1 MAETAVYGGSA
12 VSTDSGAYGGF
23 WIRVLAY
30 SADMSI
36 VTLALLVLA
45 VPFLFLGGAGMF
57 LYGLL
62 ASVAPFAYF
71 AWFTASAR
79 QTTPGKQLCGLKVQH
94 AGTGERISLLRSLA
108 RELSKMI
115 SAAVL
120 LLGFVIVGL
129 TQRKQ
134 GLHDMLAMTVVVRE
148 GPARILLA
156 CIVAIAGVVIPII
169 VIPLM
174 FGALFAAMMAMMMGA
189 MMGATTGG
197 VEIRQST
204 PAPRVERAAPRPRPA
219 APAMQVAAD
228 EPETVYRNFH
238 NATIARD
245 FAELRKWGTAS
256 VGAEMAAAPAA
267 QREAMIAFIGG
278 MMPKNYT
285 VAGKE
290 ISADGAKAT
299 LRLSASVTDKGRSA
313 TVLGTATLLKEGGA
327 WKVLLAN
334 WGGDQPPGPAP
345 QTGAVAP
352 RNPVAAA
359 PEFARP
365 ASPAPA
371 APPREKAR
379 RSEPAAAKAVPVAP
393 VMRKGDAQPCV
404 YKPVMT
410 DEDMARCR

>member
-1 MAETAVYGGSA
+1 MAETAVYDGGVVSA
-12 VSTDSGAYGGF
+12 DSGAYGGF
-23 WIRVLAY
+23 WVRVLAY

-36 VTLALLVLA
+36 VTLALLALA

-71 AWFTASAR
+71 AWFTASPR
-79 QTTPGKQLCGLKVQH
+79 QSTPGKQLCGLKVRH
-94 AGTGERISLLRSLA
+94 AGTGERISLARSLA
-108 RELSKMI
+108 RELAKVI

-120 LLGFVIVGL
+120 FLGFVIVGL

-148 GPARILLA
+148 GPARLLLA

-174 FGALFAAMMAMMMGA
+174 FGALFAAMMAMMLGA
-189 MMGATTGG
+189 MMGASTGG

-204 PAPRVERAAPRPRPA
+204 PAPRMERSVPRPRPA
-219 APAMQVAAD
+219 APATQIAAD

-238 NATIARD
+238 DATVARD
-245 FAELRKWGTAS
+245 FAEMRKWGTAS

-278 MMPKNYT
+278 MMPKTYT
-285 VAGKE
+285 VSGKE
-290 ISADGAKAT
+290 ISADGARAT
-299 LRLSASVTDKGRSA
+299 LHLSANVTDKGRSA

-345 QTGAVAP
+345 QAGAAAP

-359 PEFARP
+359 PEIARATP
-365 ASPAPA
+365 PAPA
-371 APPREKAR
+371 DQPKAKAR
-379 RSEPAAAKAVPVAP
+379 RSSSAAANAVPVAP
-393 VMRKGDAQPCV
+393 VMRKGEAQPCI

-410 DEDMARCR
+410 DEEMARCR